1 MVTTDQLEQFCAA
14 IQGLQTDTT
23 KTVDY
28 ELGKKYARVYKQDG
42 AQRSAWGFVDLATGD
57 ILFAAGWKAPAKH
70 VRGNIS
76 NGATGMGEHSPP
88 RLR

>member
-42 AQRSAWGFVDLATGD
+42 TQRSAWGFVDLATGD

-70 VRGNIS
+70 ARGNIS